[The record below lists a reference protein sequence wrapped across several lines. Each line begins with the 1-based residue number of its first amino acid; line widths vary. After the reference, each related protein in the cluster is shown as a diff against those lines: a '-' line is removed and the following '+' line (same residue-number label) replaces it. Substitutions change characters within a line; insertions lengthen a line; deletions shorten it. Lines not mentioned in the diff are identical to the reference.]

1 MGIARACAAATV
13 WLGLAFMPMAALA
26 QSAADPTVA
35 PVTAEGVVVAAL
47 DETEAPPGLLALPVL
62 SEPSVPVAL
71 DTRAQM
77 RVVIEAAGARWG
89 ADGPLLLRIAEC
101 ESRLNPT
108 VIGRNGAAGLFQI
121 IPETWRWAAERL
133 SLGSAS
139 PFDPLAN
146 AEVAAWLLVTA
157 GPGQWGC
164 P

>member
-1 MGIARACAAATV
+1 
-13 WLGLAFMPMAALA
+13 MPMVAHA

-35 PVTAEGVVVAAL
+35 AVTVEGVVAAGL
-47 DETEAPPGLLALPVL
+47 DETEAPSASPALPGLPVL
-62 SEPSVPVAL
+62 SGPSVPVAL
-71 DTRAQM
+71 DTRVQM
-77 RVVIEAAGARWG
+77 RVVIEGAGARWG

-108 VIGRNGAAGLFQI
+108 AIGRNGAAGLFQI
-121 IPETWRWAAERL
+121 IPETWRWAAGRL

>member
-1 MGIARACAAATV
+1 
-13 WLGLAFMPMAALA
+13 MPMAAHA
-26 QSAADPTVA
+26 QSAADPAVAAVTV
-35 PVTAEGVVVAAL
+35 EVVVAAAL
-47 DETEAPPGLLALPVL
+47 DETEAPSASPALPVL
-62 SEPSVPVAL
+62 SDPSAPVAL

>member
-1 MGIARACAAATV
+1 T
-13 WLGLAFMPMAALA
+13 
-26 QSAADPTVA
+26 AADPAVA

-47 DETEAPPGLLALPVL
+47 DETEAPPALRALAVL
-62 SEPSVPVAL
+62 SEPSELPAPLAL
-71 DTRAQM
+71 DTGAQM

-89 ADGPLLLRIAEC
+89 ADGPLLIRIAEC

-108 VIGRNGAAGLFQI
+108 VVGRNGAAGLFQI
-121 IPETWRWAAERL
+121 IPDTWRWAADRL

>member
-1 MGIARACAAATV
+1 
-13 WLGLAFMPMAALA
+13 MAALA
-26 QSAADPTVA
+26 QSATEPAVA
-35 PVTAEGVVVAAL
+35 PVADGTIAAAAV
-47 DETEAPPGLLALPVL
+47 DEIAVPSTPLALPVPAEL
-62 SEPSVPVAL
+62 PVLLAL
-71 DTRAQM
+71 DTGAQM

-89 ADGPLLLRIAEC
+89 ADGPLLIRIAEC

-108 VIGRNGAAGLFQI
+108 VVGRNGAAGLFQI
-121 IPETWRWAAERL
+121 IPDTWRWAAARL